1 MDPKQAHKRLFAAKA
16 LLLEPTTTREKFS
29 AVRNLI
35 EGINPGLDKALL
47 QVDEAIST
55 VEKVIDGRVIQI
67 SAEHLPENTEEEK
80 KRKRALLLFLNTW
93 NKLKSEVSR
102 VAAELE
108 HSEQAQTPAEHVS
121 VWGRIFNIAKS
132 PFGIITIV
140 AVGIVVAMQT
150 TSVEVV
156 IQNQGCGTLQPFA
169 SIPFSLPGLSLPK
182 DPIPNGG
189 TATAT
194 LPPLPVNT
202 DGTAQGMVTMRALTL
217 TMTIQ
222 LPSNIRDVTLNGTSL
237 LGKESKVYLSER
249 QEHVLVLACK

>member
-35 EGINPGLDKALL
+35 EGINPEIDKALL
-47 QVDEAIST
+47 QVDEAILT
-55 VEKVIDGRVIQI
+55 VEKVIGGRVIQLG
-67 SAEHLPENTEEEK
+67 AEHLPENTEEEK
-80 KRKRALLLFLNTW
+80 KRKRALLFFINTW
-93 NKLKSEVSR
+93 NKLKSEVVR
-102 VAAELE
+102 VTAELE

-169 SIPFSLPGLSLPK
+169 SIPFSLPALSPPK
-182 DPIPNGG
+182 APIPNGA

-249 QEHVLVLACK
+249 QEHV